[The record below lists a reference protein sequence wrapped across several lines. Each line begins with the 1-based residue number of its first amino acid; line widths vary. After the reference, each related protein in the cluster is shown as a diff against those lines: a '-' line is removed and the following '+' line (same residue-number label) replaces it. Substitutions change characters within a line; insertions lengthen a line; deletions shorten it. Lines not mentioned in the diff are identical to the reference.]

1 MGKPDKKLQ
10 NKTTRGK
17 KLFQLPVSPKFLPII
32 WWAKIGSIMYIM
44 SVIIAVA
51 VLNQLI

>member
-10 NKTTRGK
+10 NKTTREK